1 MGLKRKI
8 NQYIDAGFPV
18 LYINSFE
25 DDKLD
30 VMLKELGEGK
40 DIVEWNAAKGL
51 VDFETKTPQLVLSD
65 DLSSVLNLFLD
76 RDELERKIIV
86 LKDIQSCI
94 NTPEIVAKIRTMAN
108 LINQGTDAT
117 VIIISAIVII
127 PPELEKFVTV
137 LEMDYLTVKEI
148 KALIIRFIEENQ
160 FTAIKDTLLDEF
172 ALAFK
177 GLSEFEI
184 CNL

>member
-1 MGLKRKI
+1 
-8 NQYIDAGFPV
+8 
-18 LYINSFE
+18 
-25 DDKLD
+25 
-30 VMLKELGEGK
+30 
-40 DIVEWNAAKGL
+40 
-51 VDFETKTPQLVLSD
+51 
-65 DLSSVLNLFLD
+65 
-76 RDELERKIIV
+76 
-86 LKDIQSCI
+86 
-94 NTPEIVAKIRTMAN
+94 MAN

-172 ALAFK
+172 SLAF
-177 GLSEFEI
+177 
-184 CNL
+184 